1 MSEPKSEP
9 QSDSNASSRKPAG
22 TWRKVIAAILDFIFI
37 FWAGGYAIG
46 KATGSLTQGG
56 FSLSGGPAFLL
67 FAIIVLYFI
76 VGRRYLGG
84 TLFQRLL
91 GAY

>member
-1 MSEPKSEP
+1 MSEPAP
-9 QSDSNASSRKPAG
+9 TQSRKPAG

-46 KATGSLTQGG
+46 KATGGLTQSG
-56 FSLSGGPAFLL
+56 FQLTGGPAFLL
-67 FAIIVLYFI
+67 FALIVLYFI

>member
-1 MSEPKSEP
+1 MSEPTTSEP
-9 QSDSNASSRKPAG
+9 TASRHGRPAG

-46 KATGSLTQGG
+46 YLSNSLTEGG

-67 FAIIVLYFI
+67 FAVIVLYFI
-76 VGRRYLGG
+76 IFRRYLGG